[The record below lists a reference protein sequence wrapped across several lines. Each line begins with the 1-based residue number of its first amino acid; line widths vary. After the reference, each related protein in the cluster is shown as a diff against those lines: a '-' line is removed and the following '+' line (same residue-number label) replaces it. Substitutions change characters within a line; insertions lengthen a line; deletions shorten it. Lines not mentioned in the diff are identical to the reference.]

1 VVTVVG
7 VTGTHLLSDGFRG
20 FVEASTAY
28 VRRVASAIA
37 VEKIQFAILVED
49 GDHFAAAVT
58 CVSSDGFAE
67 IAPRAHINPT
77 RIGWRP
83 AAHVTLDTFRCLK
96 SGGKAT
102 DEGQG

>member
-1 VVTVVG
+1 MVAVVG
-7 VTGTHLLSDGFRG
+7 VAGTHLLGDGFGG

-37 VEKIQFAILVED
+37 VEEIQFAVLVKD

-58 CVSSDGFAE
+58 RVSPHRLAE
-67 IAPRAHINPT
+67 IAPRADINTT

-83 AAHVTLDTFRCLK
+83 AANVTLNTFR
-96 SGGKAT
+96 
-102 DEGQG
+102 